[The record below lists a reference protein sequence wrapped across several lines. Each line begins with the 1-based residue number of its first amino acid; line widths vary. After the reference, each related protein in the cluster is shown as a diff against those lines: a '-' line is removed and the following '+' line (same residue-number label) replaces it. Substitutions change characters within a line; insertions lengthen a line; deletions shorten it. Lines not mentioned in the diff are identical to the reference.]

1 MNMEV
6 LERVATSEPIISV
19 TGVSVKLQGVTKD
32 FGDHRV
38 LRGIDLT
45 IRPGQFVAVVGRSGC
60 GKSTLLRL
68 IAGLDTT
75 TQGSIAVDHQT
86 SGWRDVV
93 RLMFQEP
100 RLLPWQ
106 RVPANVAVGLTH
118 APDRQERH
126 KQAANALRE
135 VGLAGRED
143 AWPSVLSGG
152 QKQRVALARALVSH
166 PRLLLLDEPLGA
178 LDALT
183 RIEMQELIERVWQE
197 KGFTAIVVT
206 HDVSEA
212 VTLADRILLLEDGA
226 VVIDIEVDLPRPRR
240 RGDREAAAIEGK
252 ILERLLQ
259 R

>member
-6 LERVATSEPIISV
+6 IERVATSQPIISV
-19 TGVSVKLQGVTKD
+19 AGASVKLQGVTKD

-93 RLMFQEP
+93 RLMFQES

-106 RVPANVAVGLTH
+106 RVAANVAVGLTC
-118 APDRQERH
+118 ALNRQ
-126 KQAANALRE
+126 
-135 VGLAGRED
+135 G
-143 AWPSVLSGG
+143 
-152 QKQRVALARALVSH
+152 
-166 PRLLLLDEPLGA
+166 
-178 LDALT
+178 
-183 RIEMQELIERVWQE
+183 
-197 KGFTAIVVT
+197 
-206 HDVSEA
+206 
-212 VTLADRILLLEDGA
+212 
-226 VVIDIEVDLPRPRR
+226 
-240 RGDREAAAIEGK
+240 
-252 ILERLLQ
+252 
-259 R
+259 

>member
-19 TGVSVKLQGVTKD
+19 AGVSVKLQGVTKD